1 MALNITNPTYLD
13 CNATTP
19 LDPDV
24 REEMMRFFD
33 IEFGNPGSR
42 THVYGTRAKVAVNEA
57 RRHIAKVVHALPED
71 VIFTS
76 GATESN
82 NIAILGLAHDGRKKG
97 LTHVVTTQIEHK
109 AVLEPCQR
117 LGEDGFEVTVVAPNE
132 QGWVEPTAI
141 AAAVRPE
148 TLLMSVMQVNNE
160 TGVVQPIAE
169 IAEAL
174 AEHACYFHIDA
185 AQGFGKE
192 LAGLRS
198 PRIDLI
204 SISGHK
210 IYAPKGIGALI
221 MKRRRGIRPPLRP
234 IMVGGGQEAGL
245 RSGTL
250 PAPLIVAL
258 GKAAELAL
266 CDHEARRKACED
278 FKARALEAL
287 EPFGIQM
294 NGDLVRTLPSTLNFS
309 IPGIDSEALMVALK
323 DVIAVSNGSACT
335 SNSYELSHVLL
346 AMGLSEE
353 RASGALRLSWCHMT
367 PKPDWS
373 AVAAG
378 IRQML

>member
-1 MALNITNPTYLD
+1 MTNAIYLD

-19 LDPDV
+19 LDPEV
-24 REEMMRFFD
+24 RDEMMRFFD
-33 IEFGNPGSR
+33 VEFGNPGSR
-42 THVYGTRAKVAVNEA
+42 THAYGTRAKIAVNEA
-57 RRHIAKVVHALPED
+57 RRQIAKVVDAQPED
-71 VIFTS
+71 VVFTS

-82 NIAILGLAHDGRKKG
+82 NIAILGMAHHGRRKG
-97 LTHVVTTQIEHK
+97 LVHVVTTQIEHK

-117 LGEDGFEVTVVAPNE
+117 LGEDGFEVSVVEPNE
-132 QGWVEPTAI
+132 QGWVEPAAI

-148 TLLMSVMQVNNE
+148 TLLVSVMQVNNE
-160 TGVVQPIAE
+160 TGVVQPIHK
-169 IAEAL
+169 IGEAL
-174 AEHACYFHIDA
+174 AGHACYFHVDA

-192 LAGLRS
+192 LDGLRS

-210 IYAPKGIGALI
+210 VYAPKGIGALV

-258 GKAAELAL
+258 GKAAEVAL
-266 CDHEARRKACED
+266 RDHEARRKTCED
-278 FKARALEAL
+278 FKASVLATL
-287 EPFGIQM
+287 EPFRVQL
-294 NGDLVRTLPSTLNFS
+294 NGDPARTLPTTLNFS

-367 PKPDWS
+367 PEPDWS

-378 IRQML
+378 IRRLL

>member
-1 MALNITNPTYLD
+1 MTNPTYLD

-19 LDPDV
+19 LDPEV

-33 IEFGNPGSR
+33 VEFGNPGSR
-42 THVYGTRAKVAVNEA
+42 THAYGTRAKVAVNEA
-57 RRHIAKVVHALPED
+57 RRHIAKVVDAQPED

-82 NIAILGLAHDGRKKG
+82 NIAVLGLAHHGRKKG
-97 LTHVVTTQIEHK
+97 LTHIVTTQIEHK

-117 LGEDGFEVTVVAPNE
+117 LGEDGFEVTVVAPDE
-132 QGWVEPTAI
+132 RGWVEPAAI
-141 AAAVRPE
+141 AAAIRPE
-148 TLLMSVMQVNNE
+148 TLLVSVMQVNNE

-174 AEHACYFHIDA
+174 GEHACYFHVDA

-210 IYAPKGIGALI
+210 VYAPKGIGALM
-221 MKRRRGIRPPLRP
+221 MKRRRGARPPLRP

-258 GKAAELAL
+258 GKAAEVAL
-266 CDHEARRKACED
+266 RDHEARRKTCED
-278 FKARALEAL
+278 FKARALAAL
-287 EPFGIQM
+287 EPFGIQL
-294 NGDLVRTLPSTLNFS
+294 NGDPARTLPSTLNFS

-353 RASGALRLSWCHMT
+353 RVSGALRLSWCHMT
-367 PKPDWS
+367 PEPDWS

>member
-1 MALNITNPTYLD
+1 MTNPAYLD

-19 LDPDV
+19 LDPEV

-33 IEFGNPGSR
+33 FEFGNPGSR
-42 THVYGTRAKVAVNEA
+42 THAYGTRAKVAVNEA
-57 RRHIAKVVHALPED
+57 RRHIARVVEAQPED

-82 NIAILGLAHDGRKKG
+82 NVAIFGLAHHGRKRG
-97 LTHVVTTQIEHK
+97 LTHIVTTQIEHK
-109 AVLEPCQR
+109 AVLEPCHR
-117 LGEDGFEVTVVAPNE
+117 LGEEGFEVTVVAPNE
-132 QGWVEPTAI
+132 RGWVEPAAI
-141 AAAVRPE
+141 ASALRPE
-148 TLLMSVMQVNNE
+148 TLLVSVMQVNNE

-169 IAEAL
+169 IAEEL
-174 AEHACYFHIDA
+174 AGHACYLHVDA

-192 LAGLRS
+192 LDGPRV
-198 PRIDLI
+198 PRIDMI
-204 SISGHK
+204 SVSGHK
-210 IYAPKGIGALI
+210 VYAPKGVGALI
-221 MKRRRGIRPPLRP
+221 MKRRRGTRPPLRA

-258 GKAAELAL
+258 GRAAEVAL
-266 CDHEARRKACED
+266 RDHDARRKACED
-278 FKARALEAL
+278 FKVRALAAL
-287 EPFGIQM
+287 NPFEIQV
-294 NGDLVRTLPSTLNFS
+294 NGDSARTLPNTLNFS

-323 DVIAVSNGSACT
+323 DVVAVSNGSACT

-367 PKPDWS
+367 PEPDWS

-378 IRQML
+378 IRRML

>member
-1 MALNITNPTYLD
+1 MTNPAYMD

-19 LDPDV
+19 LEPEV

-33 IEFGNPGSR
+33 VEFGNPGSR
-42 THVYGTRAKVAVNEA
+42 THAYGTRAKVAVNEA
-57 RRHIAKVVHALPED
+57 RRYVAKVVDALPED

-82 NIAILGLAHDGRKKG
+82 NIAIFGLADHGRKKG
-97 LTHVVTTQIEHK
+97 LTHIITTQIEHK

-117 LGEDGFEVTVVAPNE
+117 LGEDGFEVTYVAPNE
-132 QGWVEPTAI
+132 QGWIEPAAI
-141 AAAVRPE
+141 AAALRPE
-148 TLLMSVMQVNNE
+148 TLLVSVMHVNNE

-169 IAEAL
+169 IAETVAG
-174 AEHACYFHIDA
+174 HACFFHIDA

-192 LAGLRS
+192 LDGLQS
-198 PRIDLI
+198 PRVDMI

-210 IYAPKGIGALI
+210 LYGPKGVGALI
-221 MKRRRGIRPPLRP
+221 LKRRKGTRPPLRP

-250 PAPLIVAL
+250 PAPLLVAL
-258 GKAAELAL
+258 GKASEVAL
-266 CDHEARRKACED
+266 RDQAARRKVCEEM
-278 FKARALEAL
+278 KAAVLATL
-287 EPFGIQM
+287 APFDIQV
-294 NGDLVRTLPSTLNFS
+294 NGDPARTLPHTLNFS
-309 IPGIDSEALMVALK
+309 IPGVDSEALMVALK

-346 AMGLSEE
+346 AMGLTEE

-367 PKPDWS
+367 PAPDWS

>member
-1 MALNITNPTYLD
+1 MQKPTYLD

-19 LDPDV
+19 LDPEV

-33 IEFGNPGSR
+33 VEFGNPGSR
-42 THVYGTRAKVAVNEA
+42 THAYGNRAKVAVNES
-57 RRHIAKVVHALPED
+57 RHQIAKVVEAQPED

-82 NIAILGLAHDGRKKG
+82 NIAILGLAHYGRKKG
-97 LTHVVTTQIEHK
+97 INHIVTTQIEHK

-117 LGEDGFEVTVVAPNE
+117 LSEDGFEVTVVEPNE
-132 QGWVEPTAI
+132 QGWVEPAAI

-148 TLLMSVMQVNNE
+148 TLLVSVMQVNNE
-160 TGVVQPIAE
+160 TGVMQPIAK
-169 IAEAL
+169 IANVL
-174 AEHACYFHIDA
+174 AESACYFHVDA

-192 LAGLRS
+192 LDGLRQS
-198 PRIDLI
+198 RIDLV

-210 IYAPKGIGALI
+210 VYAPKGIGALI
-221 MKRRRGIRPPLRP
+221 MKRRSSTRPPLRP

-258 GKAAELAL
+258 GKAAEVAL
-266 CDHEARRKACED
+266 RDHEARSKVCED
-278 FKARALEAL
+278 FKARALAAL
-287 EPFGIQM
+287 EPFGIQL
-294 NGDLVRTLPSTLNFS
+294 NGDPARTLPSTLNFS

-346 AMGLSEE
+346 AMRLSEE

-367 PKPDWS
+367 PEPDWS